1 MDERIVKDESKKKK
15 DSYAEYVKQRMMSPE
30 HRSYFMIKAQQ
41 QKKEKQKERQKLK
54 IKEKQ
59 EMLKELELSKAPKV
73 S

>member
-15 DSYAEYVKQRMMSPE
+15 DSYAEYVKERMMSPE

-54 IKEKQ
+54 MKEK
-59 EMLKELELSKAPKV
+59 
-73 S
+73 